1 MSDGNIL
8 SAGINELK
16 ELKEM
21 LIRLNDDKVKNSEL
35 TVQEDQ
41 LEKQIQMREKQL
53 SDKIASVVKT
63 RSAELSATYDEQLE
77 KTKSRLKKVRA
88 KKDKQKSFQVTER
101 IASETAQ
108 VREERKQLYEQVGKL
123 YKENN
128 IPRFLNNRF
137 MHAIYIPQGIKD
149 ILIILLTLMV
159 VLFLLPCGIYYFAFR
174 PNTVSLIVLYIVT
187 VVLFGAVYMLL
198 NHISKERSPQT
209 FEKIKS
215 LRRELNMNQ
224 KNIHRMEKAIRKDK
238 DESIYDLDKFNSEL
252 KELEEELGR
261 IAEEKKA
268 ALKKFEGETKAVIA
282 AELTA
287 EFAEELD
294 PLREEHERVYGQQRR
309 TEENIKRLSMKLTNE
324 YNSYLGKENLE
335 ISTMDALLGIMEAG
349 EAATV
354 KDALAVYRVRAAQ
367 GQPAIAA
374 ATGGGSGTEETQIP
388 EDVTDQI
395 DEDQANKDDID
406 EDGINEDDINE
417 DSIDGS
423 GEDEGQKGL

>member
-8 SAGINELK
+8 SAGMDELK

-63 RSAELSATYDEQLE
+63 RSAELGATYDEQME

-101 IASETAQ
+101 ITSETAQ
-108 VREERKQLYEQVGKL
+108 VREERRQLYEQVGQL

-137 MHAIYIPQGIKD
+137 MHALYIPQGIKD
-149 ILIILLTLMV
+149 ILIILLTLVV

-174 PNTVSLIVLYIVT
+174 PNTVSLIIIYIVT
-187 VVLFGAVYMLL
+187 VVLFGALYMLL

-209 FEKIKS
+209 FVKIKS
-215 LRRELNMNQ
+215 LRRELYTNQ
-224 KNIHRMEKAIRKDK
+224 KNIRRMEKAIRRDK

-252 KELEEELGR
+252 KELEEDLNR
-261 IAEEKKA
+261 IAGEKKA

-287 EFAEELD
+287 EFAEDLD
-294 PLREEHERVYGQQRR
+294 PLREEHEKVYAQQRK

-335 ISTMDALLGIMEAG
+335 VSTIDALLKIMEAG

-367 GQPAIAA
+367 MPTKTAA
-374 ATGGGSGTEETQIP
+374 MAADGPETKELGISEEGISKP
-388 EDVTDQI
+388 EISAPEISAPEISKDVTDKSKEQ
-395 DEDQANKDDID
+395 
-406 EDGINEDDINE
+406 
-417 DSIDGS
+417 
-423 GEDEGQKGL
+423 QKGL

>member
-8 SAGINELK
+8 SAGMEELR

-21 LIRLNDDKVKNSEL
+21 LVRLNDDKVKNSEL
-35 TVQEDQ
+35 TLREDQ
-41 LEKQIQMREKQL
+41 LEKQIKIKEKQL
-53 SDKIASVVKT
+53 SDKIASVAKT
-63 RSAELSATYDEQLE
+63 RSAQLNATYDEQLE

-108 VREERKQLYEQVGKL
+108 VREERRQLYEQVGRL

-149 ILIILLTLMV
+149 ILIILLTLVV
-159 VLFLLPCGIYYFAFR
+159 VLFLLPCGIYYVAFR

-187 VVLFGAVYMLL
+187 VVLFGGIYVAL
-198 NHISKERSPQT
+198 NRISKERSPQT
-209 FEKIKS
+209 FDKIKS
-215 LRRELNMNQ
+215 LRHELNANQ
-224 KNIHRMEKAIRKDK
+224 KNIRRMEKAIRKDK

-252 KELEEELGR
+252 KELEEDLER
-261 IAEEKKA
+261 IADEKKA

-294 PLREEHERVYGQQRR
+294 PLRAEHEEVYSQQRR
-309 TEENIKRLSMKLTNE
+309 TEENIKRLSVKLTNE
-324 YNSYLGKENLE
+324 YSNYLGKENIE
-335 ISTMDALLGIMEAG
+335 ISTIDALLRIMEAG

-367 GQPAIAA
+367 AA
-374 ATGGGSGTEETQIP
+374 AAVGTGAAGTEASEEETTKIP
-388 EDVTDQI
+388 EVEIFENTETEMSDDGAD
-395 DEDQANKDDID
+395 DE
-406 EDGINEDDINE
+406 
-417 DSIDGS
+417 
-423 GEDEGQKGL
+423 QKGL